1 MPSNSENILEQI
13 EEISEKITETNK
25 FTRSQKGLVDDI
37 TRAIEYEEENE
48 FENLISNVEDDDVFI
63 KTSED
68 YKKIKNDLDKPKKLN
83 LEQVKVL
90 NEIKGLILKSLN

>member
-68 YKKIKNDLDKPKKLN
+68 YKKIKNDLDKY
-83 LEQVKVL
+83 
-90 NEIKGLILKSLN
+90 ISLFLTGNV

>member
-68 YKKIKNDLDKPKKLN
+68 YKKIKNDLDKLNKLN
-83 LEQVKVL
+83 LELVKVL

>member
-25 FTRSQKGLVDDI
+25 FTRSQKVLVDDI

-68 YKKIKNDLDKPKKLN
+68 YKKIKNDLDKLNKLN

>member
-68 YKKIKNDLDKPKKLN
+68 YKKIKNDLDKLNKLN

>member
-48 FENLISNVEDDDVFI
+48 FENLISNVEDDDGFI

-68 YKKIKNDLDKPKKLN
+68 YKKIKNDLDKLNKLN

>member
-68 YKKIKNDLDKPKKLN
+68 YEKIKNDLDKLNKLN

>member
-68 YKKIKNDLDKPKKLN
+68 YKKIKNDLDKLNKLN

-90 NEIKGLILKSLN
+90 NEIKGLILKSKN